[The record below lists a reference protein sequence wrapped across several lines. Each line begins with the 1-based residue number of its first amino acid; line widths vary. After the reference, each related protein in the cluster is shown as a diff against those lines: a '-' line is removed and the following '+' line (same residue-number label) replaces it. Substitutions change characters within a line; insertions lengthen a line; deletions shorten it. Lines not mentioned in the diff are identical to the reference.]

1 MTVVLISSTMLI
13 TSCEKFVDLPTPPN
27 AVGNDL
33 AFSDSSTATGTVM
46 SLYAGLANNAGNN
59 GTNSVV
65 WGLFTYG
72 AMSSDEAYHLTNTS
86 YDPIRNNQL
95 SAGNQ
100 FYNYWSGLYARI
112 ARANSVIEGLKASQ
126 LSATVRD
133 QLLGEAQFMRAWYY
147 FALVNYF
154 GNVPLMVNTD
164 AINNAKLPRDTT
176 TNVYA
181 QIEKD
186 LVEAKALL
194 TTAYPSAERARANRN
209 VVSALLA
216 KVYFYQNKWQQ
227 SEAEATAVISSG
239 AYSLTTNL
247 ANVFLNNSNETIW
260 QVSLAGLTTPQTVLG
275 SDWLPAG
282 TTPNLVLYDTL
293 ANTFEANDQRK
304 VNWTKSITYISKN
317 YLYPFKYKVKTTTT
331 GTEYPIIFRLGE
343 LFLTRGEARA
353 QQNNLS
359 GAQQDLNA
367 IRNRAGLLNTT
378 ATTQPELL
386 AAFEHE
392 RWVELFTEGDRWF
405 NLKRIK
411 KAPAVLSLIKP
422 AWKDFQQLY
431 PIPQN
436 DITGNPNLKDNPGY

>member
-1 MTVVLISSTMLI
+1 MAVVLISTTVLI

-46 SLYAGLANNAGNN
+46 GLYSGIANSINSGNN
-59 GTNSVV
+59 MLV
-65 WGLFTYG
+65 WGLFTYN
-72 AMSSDEAYHLTNTS
+72 AMSADEAYHLTNTS
-86 YDPIRNNQL
+86 YDPIKNNQL

-100 FYNYWSGLYARI
+100 FVSYWAGLYARI

-126 LSATVRD
+126 LPATVRD

-147 FALVNYF
+147 FALVNFF

-164 AINNAKLPRDTT
+164 AINNAKMPRDTT
-176 TNVYA
+176 SNVYA

-194 TTAYPSAERARANRN
+194 TTTYPSAERARANKN

-216 KVYFYQNKWQQ
+216 KVYFYQSKWQQ
-227 SEAEATAVISSG
+227 AEAEATAVISSG
-239 AYSLTTNL
+239 TYSLTTSL

-260 QVSLAGLTTPQTVLG
+260 QVSLANTTTPQTIIG
-275 SDWLPAG
+275 FDWLPSG
-282 TTPNLVLYDTL
+282 TTPNVVLYDTL

-304 VNWTKSITYISKN
+304 VNWTKSITYLSKN

-331 GTEYPIIFRLGE
+331 GTEYPILFRLGE
-343 LFLTRGEARA
+343 LYLTRGEARA
-353 QQNNLS
+353 QQNNLT
-359 GAQQDLNA
+359 GAQQDLDMV
-367 IRNRAGLLNTT
+367 RNRAGLVNTT
-378 ATTQPELL
+378 ATTQPQLL

-405 NLKRIK
+405 NLKRTK

-422 AWKDFQQLY
+422 AWQDFQQLY
-431 PIPQN
+431 PIPQQ
-436 DITGNPNLKDNPGY
+436 DITANPNLKDNTGY